1 MTMRTGKL
9 MGAIF
14 AVAVVGLVL
23 GSASEARADHY
34 YSGGYSRG
42 YSYYRPAYT
51 CYSTP
56 TCYAPRPVYYC
67 EPRPVYYSPPVY
79 CAPRPVYYS
88 PPVYYS
94 RPSYSYGGYYS
105 NSGFSVGG
113 SYNRGG
119 YGRDGGSFYFNYRR

>member
-1 MTMRTGKL
+1 MTMRTGKM

-14 AVAVVGLVL
+14 AVAVVGMVF

-42 YSYYRPAYT
+42 PSYYRPAYT
-51 CYSTP
+51 CYSP
-56 TCYAPRPVYYC
+56 PVYCAPRPVYYA
-67 EPRPVYYSPPVY
+67 PPVY

-94 RPSYSYGGYYS
+94 RPSYSYGGYYGGS
-105 NSGFSVGG
+105 NFSVGG

-119 YGRDGGSFYFNYRR
+119 YGREGGSFYFNYRR